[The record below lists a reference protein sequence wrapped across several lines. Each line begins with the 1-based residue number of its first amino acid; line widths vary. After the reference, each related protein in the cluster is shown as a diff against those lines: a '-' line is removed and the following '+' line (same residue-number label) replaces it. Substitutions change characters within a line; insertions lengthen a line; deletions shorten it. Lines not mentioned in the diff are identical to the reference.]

1 MTTTACSILKGKA
14 NVLCANLGCILIV
27 REVELHL
34 LHRCRESV
42 ELVMTNILGLET
54 NLNLCGVRACMRVC
68 AWVCVCV
75 CMCEN
80 DVPYDEG
87 TKTKRSQRQQE

>member
-1 MTTTACSILKGKA
+1 
-14 NVLCANLGCILIV
+14 
-27 REVELHL
+27 
-34 LHRCRESV
+34 
-42 ELVMTNILGLET
+42 MTNILGLET